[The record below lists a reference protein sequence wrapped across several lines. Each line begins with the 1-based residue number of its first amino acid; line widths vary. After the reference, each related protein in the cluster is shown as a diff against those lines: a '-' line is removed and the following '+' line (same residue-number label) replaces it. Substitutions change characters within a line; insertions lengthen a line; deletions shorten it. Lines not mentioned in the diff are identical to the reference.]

1 MANYEREPT
10 SIGLD
15 SLDIYFKEV
24 KSSDNLSYEQE
35 RDLTRRIRSGDESAR
50 EELVVKNL
58 RFVISVAREY
68 RNLGLPLEDLI
79 GCGNLGLM
87 NAIQGF
93 DETKGFKFISYA
105 VFWIRQAILQKLA
118 EERTVRVPLNQ
129 IDLYLKIK
137 KQRDEY
143 AKDNNGEEISLE
155 ELAQKTGSTTAK
167 IEYAL
172 KATRTNL
179 SLDAQFDEDGERN
192 LYNLLASSE
201 TSPEQAAYLSE
212 LKEKIRTALSQ
223 LEKNEAEVISLYF
236 GLNEQGEEMIFIN
249 NQLDFFHKPRWHNP
263 VLRKPFLFE
272 KRKPLRKEKQR
283 ALAWKSLF
291 RKKVREKTR

>member
-58 RFVISVAREY
+58 RFVISVARKYE
-68 RNLGLPLEDLI
+68 NLGLPLEDLI

-212 LKEKIRTALSQ
+212 LKEKVRRALSQ
-223 LEKNEAEVISLYF
+223 LEQNEAEVISLYF
-236 GLNEQGEEMIFIN
+236 GLNEQGEEMTLAEIG
-249 NQLDFFHKPRWHNP
+249 
-263 VLRKPFLFE
+263 RKLE
-272 KRKPLRKEKQR
+272 LTRERVRQIKEK
-283 ALAWKSLF
+283 AL
-291 RKKVREKTR
+291 KKLRHRNRGLHELYKEM

>member
-143 AKDNNGEEISLE
+143 TKNNNGEEISLE

-212 LKEKIRTALSQ
+212 LKEKVRRALSQ
-223 LEKNEAEVISLYF
+223 LEQNEAEVISLYF
-236 GLNEQGEEMIFIN
+236 GLEDGRDRITLEEIGKQKDLTRERVRQI
-249 NQLDFFHKPRWHNP
+249 
-263 VLRKPFLFE
+263 
-272 KRKPLRKEKQR
+272 KEK
-283 ALAWKSLF
+283 AL
-291 RKKVREKTR
+291 KKLRHRNRGLHELYKEM

>member
-118 EERTVRVPLNQ
+118 EERNVRVPLNQ

-143 AKDNNGEEISLE
+143 TKNNNGEEISLE

-212 LKEKIRTALSQ
+212 LKEKVRRALSQ
-223 LEKNEAEVISLYF
+223 LEQNEAEVISLYF
-236 GLNEQGEEMIFIN
+236 GLEDGRDRITLEEIGKQKDLTRERVRQI
-249 NQLDFFHKPRWHNP
+249 
-263 VLRKPFLFE
+263 
-272 KRKPLRKEKQR
+272 KEK
-283 ALAWKSLF
+283 AL
-291 RKKVREKTR
+291 KKLRHRNRGLHELYKEM

>member
-212 LKEKIRTALSQ
+212 LKEKVRRALSQ
-223 LEKNEAEVISLYF
+223 LEQNEAEVISLYF
-236 GLNEQGEEMIFIN
+236 GLEDGRDRITLEEIGKQKDLTRERVRQI
-249 NQLDFFHKPRWHNP
+249 
-263 VLRKPFLFE
+263 
-272 KRKPLRKEKQR
+272 KEK
-283 ALAWKSLF
+283 AL
-291 RKKVREKTR
+291 KKLRHRNRGLHELYKEM